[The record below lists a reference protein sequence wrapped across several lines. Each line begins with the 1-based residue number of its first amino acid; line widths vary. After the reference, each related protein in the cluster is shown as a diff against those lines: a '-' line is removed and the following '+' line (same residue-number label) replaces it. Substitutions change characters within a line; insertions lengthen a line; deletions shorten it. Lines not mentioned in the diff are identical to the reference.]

1 MVGWF
6 ELCFEFRF
14 FIGRGDRRCAVSK
27 LGKDVTINDVGP
39 FAASSRVTESLGAAF
54 VAVIDASLLDL
65 HPVVAETSAQ
75 EMRLSDVILGGYE

>member
-1 MVGWF
+1 MWP
-6 ELCFEFRF
+6 LMMLNLLQPAR
-14 FIGRGDRRCAVSK
+14 
-27 LGKDVTINDVGP
+27 
-39 FAASSRVTESLGAAF
+39 AAESLGAAF